1 MAGELEFLVLS
12 ITSIVSIMN
21 PASTLAVYTVLTK
34 DMKAEESHKIIVR
47 SVTISFFVLSFFA
60 LTGQLLFTIFNITIA
75 SFKIAGGILMIV
87 LALGMLSSKKREYSL
102 DELED
107 FAIVPLTFPLTA
119 GAGTIT
125 TVILLTSEA
134 NNLLLGSFIFIGIII
149 GILLSYLGMRYS
161 YRIIKLVSR
170 EGLRVIARL
179 LSIII
184 LAIAVQFIINGIMD
198 IILPFL

>member
-134 NNLLLGSFIFIGIII
+134 NNLLLGSFIFIGIIV
-149 GILLSYLGMRYS
+149 GVLLSYLGMKYS

>member
-34 DMKAEESHKIIVR
+34 DMKAEERHKIIVR

-87 LALGMLSSKKREYSL
+87 LALGMLSSKKREYSP

-134 NNLLLGSFIFIGIII
+134 NNLLLGSFIFIGIIV
-149 GILLSYLGMRYS
+149 GVLLSYLGMKYS

-198 IILPFL
+198 VILPFL